1 MLSAVLG
8 IIAALAF
15 VLGLG
20 ALCLWAV
27 KRWGAGAFSPRS
39 RVAMEVVQRV
49 ALGPKMGLAVVRI
62 GEKVVAVSVGDGGIQ
77 SLFELDET
85 DRQRVLA
92 TSQIAVPMR
101 SSPTAA
107 AHFPATTAD
116 RPTLP
121 GKFGA
126 VLSRALSPSPSP
138 NSQEVSA
145 STAALSALHN
155 DKTSQQTIVPVV
167 VAPFTLTERAE
178 IPSFLTAPLT
188 TSRGAALTYA
198 RSASLTSPT
207 ARPTPRPAP
216 KPMPAPMRPPVASPP
231 YRSRLTV
238 SRATASRLA
247 TVVAAM
253 LMLASTAL
261 SAQGA
266 PPATAQ
272 GTQPAAPQRT
282 PPAVPP
288 VTPPAAPPAPTAPTI
303 AARPGQA
310 PNAAA
315 RLARPA
321 AATATA
327 PRVGNGA
334 STTPQGTAASRP
346 MMQMVVDTARPP
358 KDPKDPKAESAT
370 PATIAADDAIMRMMP
385 QMDVKMGG
393 DGETGGLRLNGT
405 VGIVVMMGLL
415 TLLPTLLLMMTGF
428 TRILI
433 VLHFLKQAMGTQSAP
448 PGHLLAG
455 LALLL
460 TGFVMTPT
468 LSQMNREAI
477 TPWLDGKITQV
488 EMMKT
493 GVVPMRAFMV
503 RQTRESDIAAFVE
516 MSRIPSPATVD
527 DVPLHVLM
535 SAFVA
540 SELRTA
546 FQIGFAIYL
555 PFIIV
560 DAVVASVLMSMGMM
574 MLPPAMISLPF
585 KLLLFVLV
593 DGWSLTI
600 TSLVQSF
607 K

>member
-1 MLSAVLG
+1 
-8 IIAALAF
+8 
-15 VLGLG
+15 
-20 ALCLWAV
+20 
-27 KRWGAGAFSPRS
+27 
-39 RVAMEVVQRV
+39 
-49 ALGPKMGLAVVRI
+49 
-62 GEKVVAVSVGDGGIQ
+62 
-77 SLFELDET
+77 
-85 DRQRVLA
+85 
-92 TSQIAVPMR
+92 
-101 SSPTAA
+101 
-107 AHFPATTAD
+107 
-116 RPTLP
+116 
-121 GKFGA
+121 
-126 VLSRALSPSPSP
+126 
-138 NSQEVSA
+138 
-145 STAALSALHN
+145 
-155 DKTSQQTIVPVV
+155 
-167 VAPFTLTERAE
+167 
-178 IPSFLTAPLT
+178 
-188 TSRGAALTYA
+188 
-198 RSASLTSPT
+198 
-207 ARPTPRPAP
+207 
-216 KPMPAPMRPPVASPP
+216 
-231 YRSRLTV
+231 
-238 SRATASRLA
+238 
-247 TVVAAM
+247 
-253 LMLASTAL
+253 
-261 SAQGA
+261 
-266 PPATAQ
+266 
-272 GTQPAAPQRT
+272 
-282 PPAVPP
+282 
-288 VTPPAAPPAPTAPTI
+288 
-303 AARPGQA
+303 
-310 PNAAA
+310 
-315 RLARPA
+315 
-321 AATATA
+321 
-327 PRVGNGA
+327 
-334 STTPQGTAASRP
+334 
-346 MMQMVVDTARPP
+346 MMQMLVDSARPP
-358 KDPKDPKAESAT
+358 ADGKAAAAA
-370 PATIAADDAIMRMMP
+370 PAPIAADDAIMRMMP

-477 TPWLDGKITQV
+477 TPWLDGEITQV

-493 GVVPMRAFMV
+493 GIVPMRAFMV

-516 MSRIPSPATVD
+516 MSRMPRPATID

-555 PFIIV
+555 PFIII
-560 DAVVASVLMSMGMM
+560 DTVVASVLMSMGMM